1 MPPRVVVYTTR
12 SCPYCIRAVRLL
24 ESKRIAFEQ
33 VDVTA
38 DTATRRWLAET
49 TGRHTVPQVFI
60 NGTPIGGCD
69 DLVDLDRS
77 GQLDRL
83 LAVEP

>member
-1 MPPRVVVYTTR
+1 MPPRVVVYTTH
-12 SCPYCIRAVRLL
+12 SCPYCVRAVRLL
-24 ESKRIAFEQ
+24 ASKNIAFEQ
-33 VDVTA
+33 VDITA
-38 DTATRRWLAET
+38 DAEMRRWLAET

-83 LAVEP
+83 LADTP